1 MFAGCNLFRKAL
13 GLPVLAPPRLP
24 PEVYLDEPT
33 ALHAPT
39 SQDASAGSRPAPK
52 RETIW
57 MINKKSTKAENSMN
71 DPELEQS
78 DQFMNHVFES
88 SEDEDE
94 AQCDY
99 LNHE

>member
-1 MFAGCNLFRKAL
+1 M
-13 GLPVLAPPRLP
+13 
-24 PEVYLDEPT
+24 YLDEPT

-57 MINKKSTKAENSMN
+57 MIKKQSTKAENSMN

-78 DQFMNHVFES
+78 DQFMNHVFDS
-88 SEDEDE
+88 SADEDE
-94 AQCDY
+94 EQCDY

>member
-1 MFAGCNLFRKAL
+1 ML
-13 GLPVLAPPRLP
+13 VPPRLP
-24 PEVYLDEPT
+24 PEVYPDEPT

-39 SQDASAGSRPAPK
+39 SQVACDGRRPAPK

-57 MINKKSTKAENSMN
+57 MINKKSTKAVNPMN
-71 DPELEQS
+71 DPGLEQS

-94 AQCDY
+94 EQCDY